1 MKTTIVIP
9 NYNGISYLRECV
21 KSLREDLKNHPAAVI
36 IVDNGSE
43 DGSVEWIKQECP
55 DITLIPLKK
64 NTGFPHAVNVGIRHA
79 KTPFVLLLNN
89 DTVVHPGFTK
99 ALEEAISGY
108 KDAFSVSAKMLSM
121 KEEGI
126 MDNAGDLYCALGWAF
141 ARGKDRP
148 AEDYNKPCEIFSA
161 CGGAAIYRKS
171 VFEKIGYFDD
181 SHFAYLEDV
190 DIGWRAKIYG
200 YRNFY
205 EPKAEVLH
213 AGSAASGSRYNAFKV
228 SLSSANSV
236 AIIGK
241 NMPLLQIIVNLP
253 FLLPGFLVKFL
264 FFVRKGYGKIYAAG
278 CLKGFM
284 RGFTEDGRKKKV
296 YVLPENLGNYMRI
309 QLVLWGNLF
318 KRFAN

>member
-1 MKTTIVIP
+1 M
-9 NYNGISYLRECV
+9 
-21 KSLREDLKNHPAAVI
+21 
-36 IVDNGSE
+36 
-43 DGSVEWIKQECP
+43 
-55 DITLIPLKK
+55 
-64 NTGFPHAVNVGIRHA
+64 
-79 KTPFVLLLNN
+79 
-89 DTVVHPGFTK
+89 
-99 ALEEAISGY
+99 
-108 KDAFSVSAKMLSM
+108 
-121 KEEGI
+121 
-126 MDNAGDLYCALGWAF
+126 
-141 ARGKDRP
+141 
-148 AEDYNKPCEIFSA
+148 
-161 CGGAAIYRKS
+161 
-171 VFEKIGYFDD
+171 
-181 SHFAYLEDV
+181 

-241 NMPLLQIIVNLP
+241 NMTFLQIILNLP